1 MIIRTVLTS
10 DLSAVQNLICAS
22 FNPFLH
28 TYMVSIQQ
36 GAEYY
41 LGVFVKFADFHPD
54 RYLLLA
60 ESESNELLG
69 FADFRLL
76 DGGIGFLSN
85 ICVAELARGQGIA
98 KNLILR
104 CLEHFP
110 EIHTM
115 QLDVFDNNHAAKT
128 LYRKL
133 GFQAV
138 SHNFWLTRPCPDV
151 STHEINQINLRF
163 ENLPSSIANFEKYG
177 FCEIF
182 VSFRGRRIKVGRLG
196 ESVLRCFQPQDYA
209 DDMLL
214 TELKCVFPLSK
225 EAFIVIPMNSDIDGM
240 IDSHRIVHSIR
251 MSWNVSN
258 NISRETY

>member
-1 MIIRTVLTS
+1 MVIRTVSTG
-10 DLSAVQNLICAS
+10 DLGAVQNLIRAS
-22 FNPFLH
+22 FDPFLH

-60 ESESNELLG
+60 ESESNDLLG

-76 DGGIGFLSN
+76 GGGIGFLSN
-85 ICVAELARGQGIA
+85 ICVAEIARGQGIA

-104 CLEHFP
+104 CLKHFP

-115 QLDVFDNNHAAKT
+115 QLDVFENNHVAKS

-133 GFQAV
+133 GFQES
-138 SHNFWLTRPCPDV
+138 SHNFWLTRPCPNIP
-151 STHEINQINLRF
+151 THETNHIKLKF
-163 ENLPSSIANFEKYG
+163 ENLPSSLANFEEYG
-177 FCEIF
+177 FCELF
-182 VSFRGRRIKVGRLG
+182 VLFRGRRIKLGRLG
-196 ESVLRCFQPQDYA
+196 ESVLRCFQLEDYA

-214 TELKCVFPLSK
+214 KELKCVFPTLN
-225 EAFIVIPMNSDIDGM
+225 EAFVIVPVNSSIDET
-240 IDSHRIVHSIR
+240 IKSHKIVHSIR
-251 MSWNVSN
+251 MSWNISN
-258 NISRETY
+258 AISREA